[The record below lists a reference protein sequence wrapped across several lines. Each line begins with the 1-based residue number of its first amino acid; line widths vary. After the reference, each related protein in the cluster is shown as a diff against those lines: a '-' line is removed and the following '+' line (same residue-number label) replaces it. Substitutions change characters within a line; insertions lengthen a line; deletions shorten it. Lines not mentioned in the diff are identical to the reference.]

1 MGHVIRKVELEDL
14 EALTELMCA
23 YIVGFYKKPQPLIT
37 SIHRLIRNL
46 LQEQGGIQF
55 VVDQEGELVGF
66 ATLYFSC
73 STMKANPIT
82 IMNDLFLLESYRGTA
97 AEEDLF
103 QKCQTYSKENGY
115 AYMSWITAPD
125 NHRAQQFFDKMG
137 GTRVDWVNYTII

>member
-1 MGHVIRKVELEDL
+1 MGHVIRKVEIEDL
-14 EALTELMCA
+14 EVLTELMYV
-23 YIVGFYKKPQPLIT
+23 YIVGFYKKPQPLRT
-37 SIHRLIRNL
+37 DIHRLISNL

-66 ATLYFSC
+66 ATLYFSW

-103 QKCQTYSKENGY
+103 QKCQIYSKENGY
-115 AYMSWITAPD
+115 AFMSWITAPD